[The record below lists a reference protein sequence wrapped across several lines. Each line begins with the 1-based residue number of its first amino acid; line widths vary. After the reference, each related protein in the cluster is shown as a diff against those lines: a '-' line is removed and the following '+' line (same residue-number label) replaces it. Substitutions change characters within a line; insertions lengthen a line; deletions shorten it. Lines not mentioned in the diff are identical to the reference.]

1 LLPLMNRRFL
11 TLLLALPLAGCGDI
25 QKALA
30 PDPALVSPSPSPTE
44 TGAIASPSSSPS
56 PTPSSSPSP
65 SSSPNASPSSSP
77 NASPSNYTQDL
88 QQLNLL
94 PKTLDGQKAI
104 TRREYSRALM
114 AANNRLYQASSA
126 KQIRPAGPSEAV
138 YTDIP
143 KTDPDFSTI
152 QGLAEAGILPSKL
165 SGEAT
170 ATQFRPDAPLTREDL
185 IIWKVPLD
193 TRSALPSATIDAI
206 QKTWGFQDAEKISP
220 RALRA
225 LLVDHQN
232 GDQSNL
238 RRALGYTTLFQP
250 KRAVTNAEAAA
261 VLWSFGFQGDITT
274 AKDALKGP

>member
-1 LLPLMNRRFL
+1 M
-11 TLLLALPLAGCGDI
+11 TGCADL

-44 TGAIASPSSSPS
+44 SSVAIAPSPTTKTSPSSTPSSTPSQTPS
-56 PTPSSSPSP
+56 PTPSPSQTP
-65 SSSPNASPSSSP
+65 AQST
-77 NASPSNYTQDL
+77 NYTKDL

-94 PKTLDGQKAI
+94 PKNFDGQKTI

-114 AANNRLYQASSA
+114 ATNNRLYQSTST
-126 KQIRPAGPSEAV
+126 KQIRPAGPAEAV

-170 ATQFRPDAPLTREDL
+170 ATQFRPDSPLTREDL
-185 IIWKVPLD
+185 LIWKVPLD
-193 TRSALPSATIDAI
+193 TRSALPTATIDAI

-220 RALRA
+220 RALRV
-225 LLVDHQN
+225 LLIDHQN

-250 KRAVTNAEAAA
+250 KRPVTNAEAAA
-261 VLWSFGFQGDITT
+261 VLWSFGFQGDVTT